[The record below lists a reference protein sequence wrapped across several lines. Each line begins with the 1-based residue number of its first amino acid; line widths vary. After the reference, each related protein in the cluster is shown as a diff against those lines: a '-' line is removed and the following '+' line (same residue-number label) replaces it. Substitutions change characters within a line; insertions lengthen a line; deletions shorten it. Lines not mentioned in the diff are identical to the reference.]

1 MARPKHRVGA
11 LGHIGKISNSMGFM
25 CAGRQSRLSFAA
37 TLGVFQQIETLSM
50 RYRSI
55 LVVAAALLT
64 CIGNTFAQPSELSE
78 AYNKQVVQRLEIPSE
93 EAQRYAALAAEQ
105 LRRADISL
113 TFSQYVAVVDRS
125 PQVQAIL
132 VYWFPLGDVPQ
143 LIGASPASTGRVGQF
158 DHFET
163 PLGVFDHSLSNP
175 DFRAEG
181 TKNEL
186 GFRGYGAK
194 GMRVYDLGWQ
204 QAKRGWGTGADSSM
218 RLQMHSTDPDLAES
232 KLGTVQSKGCIRI
245 PATLN
250 RFLDHFGVLD
260 AGYAAAAATNG
271 RSPWVLLPDRKPVVE
286 AGRYLIIVDSE
297 RDSRPDWSPK
307 PE

>member
-1 MARPKHRVGA
+1 
-11 LGHIGKISNSMGFM
+11 
-25 CAGRQSRLSFAA
+25 
-37 TLGVFQQIETLSM
+37 M

-143 LIGASPASTGRVGQF
+143 LIGASPVSTGRVGQF

-194 GMRVYDLGWQ
+194 GLRVYDLGWQ

-260 AGYAAAAATNG
+260 AGYTTAAVTNG
-271 RSPWVLLPDRKPVVE
+271 HSPWVLLPDRKPVVE
-286 AGRYLIIVDSE
+286 AGRYLIVVNSE
-297 RDSRPDWSPK
+297 RDSRPDWSQK
-307 PE
+307 PD